1 MTDGLK
7 SEHRRAIIE
16 TLSAN
21 PKVERIVLFGSR
33 AMGTFTPT
41 SDIDLALFG
50 DDLTLSDQAALA
62 EAMAELSIPQRV
74 DILIH
79 HRIEN
84 RALREHIRKHGVE
97 WFARKQAMGTADIGG
112 EWRECRIGEIANIV
126 GGSTPSTADPSN
138 FNGEIPWL
146 TPKDLSGPHER
157 YVSRGERNLS
167 RKGLESCSAQL
178 LPTGTVLFTSR
189 APIGYVAIAK
199 NPMATNQGFRNLI
212 PKPGLDSEFLYYWLR
227 AHTQELQRYAS
238 GSTFQELTGSALA
251 QIRIC
256 VPPLPEQRAIAHI
269 LGTLDDKIEL
279 NRRMSETLEQMA
291 RALFKAWFVDF
302 EPVRAKM
309 EGRWRRGE
317 SLPGLPTH
325 LYDLFPDRLV
335 DSELGEIPEGWG
347 VGTLGDVADHIR
359 RNVQPG
365 QIEPQT
371 PYIALEHMPRR
382 CIALSDWGAA
392 EGIESNKFEFR
403 KGEILF
409 GKLRP
414 YFHKVGVAPVDGV
427 CSTDIVVV
435 APKTPHWFAFVLYVV
450 SSDEFVEYTNAGS
463 TGTKMPRTSWV
474 EMARYDI
481 VLPPEAIAQAFTE
494 MVRPEVDRI
503 IAATHESRT
512 LAALRDTLLP
522 MLISGALRVT
532 DAERFLEERGV

>member
-1 MTDGLK
+1 M
-7 SEHRRAIIE
+7 A
-16 TLSAN
+16 
-21 PKVERIVLFGSR
+21 
-33 AMGTFTPT
+33 
-41 SDIDLALFG
+41 G
-50 DDLTLSDQAALA
+50 D
-62 EAMAELSIPQRV
+62 
-74 DILIH
+74 
-79 HRIEN
+79 
-84 RALREHIRKHGVE
+84 
-97 WFARKQAMGTADIGG
+97 
-112 EWRECRIGEIANIV
+112 WREYRIGEIADIV

-138 FNGEIPWL
+138 FNGDIPWL
-146 TPKDLSGPHER
+146 TPKDLSGPHDR

-178 LPTGTVLFTSR
+178 LPAGTVLVTSR
-189 APIGYVAIAK
+189 APIGYAAIAK
-199 NPMATNQGFRNLI
+199 NPIATNQGFRNLI
-212 PKPGLDSEFLYYWLR
+212 PKPGFDSEFLYYWVK
-227 AHTQELQRYAS
+227 AHVEELQRHAS
-238 GSTFQELTGSALA
+238 GSTFQELTGTALA
-251 QIRIC
+251 QIRIR

-269 LGTLDDKIEL
+269 LGTLDDKIEV
-279 NRRMSETLEQMA
+279 NRRMSETLEAMA

-317 SLPGLPTH
+317 SLPGLPAH

-463 TGTKMPRTSWV
+463 TGTKMPMTSWV

-494 MVRPEVDRI
+494 MVRPGVDRI

>member
-41 SDIDLALFG
+41 SDIDLALYG

-97 WFARKQAMGTADIGG
+97 WFMRRRAAGTAAMAGEWPIVPVSELAKAVIGG
-112 EWRECRIGEIANIV
+112 
-126 GGSTPSTADPSN
+126 TPSRNVAEYWHGN
-138 FNGEIPWL
+138 IPWA
-146 TPKDLSGPHER
+146 TAKDVATVSAR
-157 YVSRGERNLS
+157 YLENVEEYISREA
-167 RKGLESCSAQL
+167 LENSAAKLLPYGTVVITARGTVGAMAQL
-178 LPTGTVLFTSR
+178 GREMAFNQTCYALLPKGGVDKDFLFYALKGTIAEMRSLTYGTVFET
-189 APIGYVAIAK
+189 ITTK
-199 NPMATNQGFRNLI
+199 TF
-212 PKPGLDSEFLYYWLR
+212 DHWLVP
-227 AHTQELQRYAS
+227 L
-238 GSTFQELTGSALA
+238 
-251 QIRIC
+251 
-256 VPPLPEQRAIAHI
+256 PPLPEQRAIAHI

-317 SLPGLPTH
+317 SLPGLPAH

>member
-1 MTDGLK
+1 
-7 SEHRRAIIE
+7 
-16 TLSAN
+16 
-21 PKVERIVLFGSR
+21 
-33 AMGTFTPT
+33 
-41 SDIDLALFG
+41 
-50 DDLTLSDQAALA
+50 
-62 EAMAELSIPQRV
+62 
-74 DILIH
+74 
-79 HRIEN
+79 
-84 RALREHIRKHGVE
+84 
-97 WFARKQAMGTADIGG
+97 
-112 EWRECRIGEIANIV
+112 
-126 GGSTPSTADPSN
+126 
-138 FNGEIPWL
+138 
-146 TPKDLSGPHER
+146 
-157 YVSRGERNLS
+157 
-167 RKGLESCSAQL
+167 
-178 LPTGTVLFTSR
+178 
-189 APIGYVAIAK
+189 
-199 NPMATNQGFRNLI
+199 MATNQGFRNLI

-227 AHTQELQRYAS
+227 AHTQELQRHAS

-279 NRRMSETLEQMA
+279 NRRLSETLEQMA

-317 SLPGLPTH
+317 SLPGLPAH

-494 MVRPEVDRI
+494 MVRPGVDRI

-522 MLISGALRVT
+522 KLISGALRVT
-532 DAERFLEERGV
+532 DAERFLEERGL